1 MNYRNNKNIIKYKNT
16 LPFLLFYDTISTSEK
31 VIYRNGALA
40 QLGAR
45 LNGIQKVT
53 GSNPVCSIIEL
64 NLYTLKTLFRE
75 TVLTV
80 FGNNVFYVGMTLFRV
95 VKVSIC
101 ATVWF
106 WEINRFRQR
115 NPAGINPAGGV

>member
-1 MNYRNNKNIIKYKNT
+1 M
-16 LPFLLFYDTISTSEK
+16 F
-31 VIYRNGALA
+31 
-40 QLGAR
+40 
-45 LNGIQKVT
+45 
-53 GSNPVCSIIEL
+53 
-64 NLYTLKTLFRE
+64 
-75 TVLTV
+75 
-80 FGNNVFYVGMTLFRV
+80 FYVGMTLFRV

>member
-1 MNYRNNKNIIKYKNT
+1 M
-16 LPFLLFYDTISTSEK
+16 
-31 VIYRNGALA
+31 NGALA

-64 NLYTLKTLFRE
+64 GLYTLKTLFQE

-80 FGNNVFYVGMTLFRV
+80 FGNNVFSCGY
-95 VKVSIC
+95 
-101 ATVWF
+101 
-106 WEINRFRQR
+106 
-115 NPAGINPAGGV
+115 

>member
-1 MNYRNNKNIIKYKNT
+1 M
-16 LPFLLFYDTISTSEK
+16 
-31 VIYRNGALA
+31 IYRNGALA

-64 NLYTLKTLFRE
+64 NLYTLKNIISEIMF
-75 TVLTV
+75 
-80 FGNNVFYVGMTLFRV
+80 FYVGMTLFRV

>member
-1 MNYRNNKNIIKYKNT
+1 M
-16 LPFLLFYDTISTSEK
+16 
-31 VIYRNGALA
+31 NGALA

-64 NLYTLKTLFRE
+64 GLYTLKTLFQE

-80 FGNNVFYVGMTLFRV
+80 FGNNVFFMWIL
-95 VKVSIC
+95 I
-101 ATVWF
+101 
-106 WEINRFRQR
+106 
-115 NPAGINPAGGV
+115 